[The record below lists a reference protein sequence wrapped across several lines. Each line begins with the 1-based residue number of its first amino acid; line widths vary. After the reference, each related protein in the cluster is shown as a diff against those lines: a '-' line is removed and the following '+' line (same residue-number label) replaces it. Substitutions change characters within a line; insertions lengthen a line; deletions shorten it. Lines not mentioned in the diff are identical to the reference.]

1 MTLRIGILGAARIAP
16 QAIINPARKVAN
28 VAVVAIAAR
37 DQAKA
42 RAFAIKHNIPQ
53 VHASYAALIADPT
66 IDAIYNPLPNSLH
79 APWTIAAL
87 RAGKHVLCEKP
98 LAANAAEAATVAKA
112 AEESGLLVMEAFHN
126 LYHPLAARMKAI
138 VDSGQLGAIN
148 HVEAHFCT
156 MILRRHD
163 IRFDYGLAGGATMD
177 LGCYTIRLLR
187 YLLGSEPTIV
197 RAEAVLLAP
206 QIDRKMTVDLHF
218 TRPAGGRITGVMTYA
233 FWSPRLLRFSARVV
247 GDAGELQVINPFL
260 PHLFHRLRVKSAAG
274 TSTTQVKGDSTYTH
288 QLRAFVAAIQQHK
301 TPLTDARDGVT
312 NMQIIDE
319 VYTKAGLRRRG
330 EKM

>member
-1 MTLRIGILGAARIAP
+1 MTLRIGILGAARIVP
-16 QAIINPARKVAN
+16 QAMIRPAQQVAD

-42 RAFAIKHNIPQ
+42 RAFAAKHNIPQ
-53 VHASYAALIADPT
+53 VYASYAALLADPT

-98 LAANAAEAATVAKA
+98 LAANAAEAAAIARA
-112 AEESGLLVMEAFHN
+112 AEERGLIVMEAFHN
-126 LYHPLAARMKAI
+126 LYHPLAAQMKAI
-138 VDSGQLGAIN
+138 VDSGQLGAISQ
-148 HVEAHFCT
+148 VEAHFCT
-156 MILRRHD
+156 LILRRQD

-187 YLLGSEPTIV
+187 YLLGSDPTVV
-197 RAEAVLLAP
+197 RAAATLLAP

-218 TRPAGGRITGVMTYA
+218 TRADGGQIAGVMSYA

-247 GDAGELQVINPFL
+247 GDAGELHVINPFL
-260 PHLFHRLRVKSAAG
+260 PHLFHRLRVKTAAG
-274 TSTTQVKGDSTYTH
+274 TSTTQAKGDSTYTH
-288 QLRAFVAAIQQHK
+288 QLRAFVAAIQQNK
-301 TPLTDARDGVT
+301 PPLTDARDGVT
-312 NMQIIDE
+312 NMRIIDE
-319 VYTKAGLRRRG
+319 VYAKAGLRRRG
-330 EKM
+330 EKT